1 MRALITIYIF
11 TRSRSSL
18 LHLIKVPGKTGCK
31 SSKMGIVSV
40 ATADDY
46 TKLIG

>member
-11 TRSRSSL
+11 TPRSSL